1 MSQHPTRPSR
11 RHRLPS
17 YERLTPSNSNTGL
30 NGEAHKHASSSTL
43 GSGLSVPATS
53 TSKTKARSGSGS
65 GSGSAVKLKMNS
77 NTSSSKKREARFAKT
92 WLVEGFKAFGRHIAR
107 NQVSQVFPDFIS
119 SQSVLH
125 SRSTTSILLSQSLPH
140 FRNVLLAALSNLE
153 SGQANFV
160 PSMFDRSGSC

>member
-1 MSQHPTRPSR
+1 MSQHPSRPSR

-107 NQVSQVFPDFIS
+107 NQVSQAV
-119 SQSVLH
+119 
-125 SRSTTSILLSQSLPH
+125 
-140 FRNVLLAALSNLE
+140 LSNLSALFPAVLRSFSYHTAYNHLMLHTE
-153 SGQANFV
+153 T
-160 PSMFDRSGSC
+160 FDHIKARSS

>member
-1 MSQHPTRPSR
+1 MSQHPSRPSR

-107 NQVSQVFPDFIS
+107 NQVSQVLSGLHLVLIRILPRFPNFDSPLLI
-119 SQSVLH
+119 
-125 SRSTTSILLSQSLPH
+125 TSEVYKMIYHQPYPL
-140 FRNVLLAALSNLE
+140 
-153 SGQANFV
+153 
-160 PSMFDRSGSC
+160 

>member
-1 MSQHPTRPSR
+1 MSQHPSRPSR

-53 TSKTKARSGSGS
+53 TSKTNARSGSGS

-107 NQVSQVFPDFIS
+107 NQVREAV
-119 SQSVLH
+119 
-125 SRSTTSILLSQSLPH
+125 
-140 FRNVLLAALSNLE
+140 LSNL
-153 SGQANFV
+153 SALFPAV
-160 PSMFDRSGSC
+160 LRSFSCHTAHNHPILHTENYDHIETRSS

>member
-30 NGEAHKHASSSTL
+30 NGEVHKHTSSSTL

-65 GSGSAVKLKMNS
+65 GLGSGTKLKMNS
-77 NTSSSKKREARFAKT
+77 NSGSGSNKKREVRFAKT

-107 NQVSQVFPDFIS
+107 NQVSETV
-119 SQSVLH
+119 
-125 SRSTTSILLSQSLPH
+125 
-140 FRNVLLAALSNLE
+140 LSNL
-153 SGQANFV
+153 SALFPAV
-160 PSMFDRSGSC
+160 LRSFSYHTAYNHLILHTENYDHIEARSS

>member
-1 MSQHPTRPSR
+1 MSTHPTRPSR

-30 NGEAHKHASSSTL
+30 NSEAHKHASSSTL

-65 GSGSAVKLKMNS
+65 GLGSGTKMKMNS
-77 NTSSSKKREARFAKT
+77 NTSSNKKREARFAKT

-107 NQVSQVFPDFIS
+107 NQVSQGFPDFIS
-119 SQSVLH
+119 SQFVFH
-125 SRSTTSILLSQSLPH
+125 SRPTTSILLFRSLPH
-140 FRNVLLAALSNLE
+140 FTNDLPPALSSIG
-153 SGQANFV
+153 SGQADV
-160 PSMFDRSGSC
+160 PPVHAR

>member
-30 NGEAHKHASSSTL
+30 NGEAHKYASSSTL

-53 TSKTKARSGSGS
+53 TSKTKARSGSDS

-77 NTSSSKKREARFAKT
+77 SSGSGSNKKREARFAKA

-107 NQVSQVFPDFIS
+107 NQVSQVLSGLHLVLIRILPRFPNFDSPLLI
-119 SQSVLH
+119 
-125 SRSTTSILLSQSLPH
+125 TSEVYKMIYHQPY
-140 FRNVLLAALSNLE
+140 AL
-153 SGQANFV
+153 
-160 PSMFDRSGSC
+160 